1 VNVISAY
8 ESWIGLKCDKNRIFG
23 FLTLKILFYVLK
35 KTKNFL
41 FAFIFNWMSFLHMIA
56 ESQSNMIKIGFL
68 GFWHCQF
75 FSAYLKT
82 QNNFRLHW
90 FWTER
95 HFCIWQLNQIIDMIK
110 IGFLNLHWLLSLA
123 TLCLDSLCTK
133 QTISH
138 PTFKTIW
145 ILAL

>member
-1 VNVISAY
+1 MMKIRFSGFWHWKFF
-8 ESWIGLKCDKNRIFG
+8 STFLKNQKCFCLHS
-23 FLTLKILFYVLK
+23 FS
-35 KTKNFL
+35 
-41 FAFIFNWMSFLHMIA
+41 SFLHMIA

-75 FSAYLKT
+75 FFTYLKT
-82 QNNFRLHW
+82 QSHFRLHW
-90 FWTER
+90 FWTEC
-95 HFCIWQLNQIIDMIK
+95 HFCIWQLNQIINMIK

-123 TLCLDSLCTK
+123 TLCLDSICTK

-145 ILAL
+145 ILAF